1 MANTNAELLMY
12 VLLFVFGTILMHMV
26 SKYRLGSRSG
36 VAYFRRFLSEKE
48 RRKLSDAQLRGR
60 LVALHSSPVAWLLD
74 ALAMLGV
81 LCAVLIATRIV
92 GNEAGFTA
100 SLKYLMAFALIALP
114 IMFLVSV
121 IRAKFYR
128 AKLHEIAGVK

>member
-12 VLLFVFGTILMHMV
+12 VLLFVFGTVLMHLV

-81 LCAVLIATRIV
+81 LAAVLIATRIV

-114 IMFLVSV
+114 ITFLASV

-128 AKLHEIAGVK
+128 AKLHEITGVK

>member
-12 VLLFVFGTILMHMV
+12 VLLFAFGTVLMHMV
-26 SKYRLGSRSG
+26 SKYRLGTRSG
-36 VAYFRRFLSEKE
+36 VAYFRRFLDEKQ
-48 RRKLSDAQLRGR
+48 RCKITDAQLRGR
-60 LVALHSSPVAWLLD
+60 LLALHSSPVAWLLD

-81 LCAVLIATRIV
+81 LAAVVIATRIV

-100 SLKYLMAFALIALP
+100 SLKYLMAFALVALP
-114 IMFLVSV
+114 VMFLASV

-128 AKLHEIAGVK
+128 AKLQSSLA